1 MALVTLV
8 WLFLQAMNL
17 SNHNLAVFLSPIF
30 HVHQARQLLLDISNY
45 LRDLISPLF

>member
-30 HVHQARQLLLDISNY
+30 Q
-45 LRDLISPLF
+45 FT